1 LFTGQ
6 LYKRIYRYDRS
17 RFTRKIAKTKLK
29 VLIHPSFVRKSY
41 LYQGI
46 PPLTTISKPINI
58 INFRP
63 MKIDRNEV
71 TFSVEK
77 KLIMGYTKTKPSLY
91 KIIKIVKIINII
103 II

>member
-1 LFTGQ
+1 
-6 LYKRIYRYDRS
+6 
-17 RFTRKIAKTKLK
+17 
-29 VLIHPSFVRKSY
+29 
-41 LYQGI
+41 
-46 PPLTTISKPINI
+46 
-58 INFRP
+58 